1 MVEIHR
7 EVFWHYGGQSLHCEG
22 CQSLGLPLQIARGDS
37 TRFYSQMNVC
47 FGEKLSS
54 SVDEFV
60 HKLIILLSS
69 SSGLSK
75 AEVKLI
81 VKQFLILQPVL
92 ARDAHVDASEPYI
105 CTAVQYHWKLPA
117 WVDSRT
123 NSRDYQLGDGYQDS
137 ANPLVANSEN
147 L

>member
-1 MVEIHR
+1 
-7 EVFWHYGGQSLHCEG
+7 
-22 CQSLGLPLQIARGDS
+22 
-37 TRFYSQMNVC
+37 MNVS
-47 FGEKLSS
+47 FGEKFPS
-54 SVDEFV
+54 SVDEFI

-81 VKQFLILQPVL
+81 VKQFLILQPVS
-92 ARDAHVDASEPYI
+92 ARNAPVDVSEPYI
-105 CTAVQYHWKLPA
+105 CTTVQNYWKLPT
-117 WVDSRT
+117 WMDSRA

-137 ANPLVANSEN
+137 TNPLVANSEN

>member
-1 MVEIHR
+1 MWSKSIEKSFGIMKAK
-7 EVFWHYGGQSLHCEG
+7 VFKM
-22 CQSLGLPLQIARGDS
+22 D
-37 TRFYSQMNVC
+37 VC

-54 SVDEFV
+54 SGDESI

-81 VKQFLILQPVL
+81 VKQFLI
-92 ARDAHVDASEPYI
+92 I
-105 CTAVQYHWKLPA
+105 CTTVQNYWKLPA
-117 WVDSRT
+117 WVDSSA
-123 NSRDYQLGDGYQDS
+123 NSCDYQLGDGYQ
-137 ANPLVANSEN
+137 NRTNTLVANSEN

>member
-1 MVEIHR
+1 M
-7 EVFWHYGGQSLHCEG
+7 
-22 CQSLGLPLQIARGDS
+22 D
-37 TRFYSQMNVC
+37 VC

-54 SVDEFV
+54 SGDESI

-81 VKQFLILQPVL
+81 VKQFLILSPVL
-92 ARDAHVDASEPYI
+92 AHKAPVDVCEPYI
-105 CTAVQYHWKLPA
+105 CTTVQNYWKLPA
-117 WVDSRT
+117 WVDSSA
-123 NSRDYQLGDGYQDS
+123 NSCDYQLGDGYQ
-137 ANPLVANSEN
+137 NRTNTLVANSEN

>member
-1 MVEIHR
+1 
-7 EVFWHYGGQSLHCEG
+7 
-22 CQSLGLPLQIARGDS
+22 
-37 TRFYSQMNVC
+37 MNVC
-47 FGEKLSS
+47 FGEKLPS
-54 SVDEFV
+54 SVDEFI

-81 VKQFLILQPVL
+81 VKQFLILQPVS
-92 ARDAHVDASEPYI
+92 ARNAPVDVSEPYI
-105 CTAVQYHWKLPA
+105 CTTVQNYWKLPT
-117 WVDSRT
+117 WMDSRA

-137 ANPLVANSEN
+137 TNPLVANSEN

>member
-1 MVEIHR
+1 LDIIIEAGHVGSKFVEKSFGIMKAK
-7 EVFWHYGGQSLHCEG
+7 VFK
-22 CQSLGLPLQIARGDS
+22 
-37 TRFYSQMNVC
+37 MNVC
-47 FGEKLSS
+47 FGEKLPS
-54 SVDEFV
+54 SVDEFI

-81 VKQFLILQPVL
+81 VQQFLILQPVS
-92 ARDAHVDASEPYI
+92 ARNAPVDVSEPYI
-105 CTAVQYHWKLPA
+105 CTTVQNYWKLPT
-117 WVDSRT
+117 WMDSRA

-137 ANPLVANSEN
+137 TNPLVANSEN

>member
-1 MVEIHR
+1 VVEIHR
-7 EVFWHYGGQSLHCEG
+7 EVFWHYEGQSLHCEG
-22 CQSLGLPLQIARGDS
+22 TSVAWLAVQIAAKDE
-37 TRFYSQMNVC
+37 TQFHSQMDVC

-54 SVDEFV
+54 SGDESI

-81 VKQFLILQPVL
+81 VKQFLILSPVL
-92 ARDAHVDASEPYI
+92 AHKAPVDVCEPYI
-105 CTAVQYHWKLPA
+105 CTTVQNYWKLPA
-117 WVDSRT
+117 WVDSSA
-123 NSRDYQLGDGYQDS
+123 NSCDYQLGDGYQ
-137 ANPLVANSEN
+137 NRTNTLVANSEN